1 MLSARIVAVPADPLR
16 IGRSLAG
23 RPGLVLAWD
32 ARIGGTSWVACEPEA
47 EASGELDP
55 EPALPLTPHSSEL
68 GAAPRWF
75 GVLPFEACR
84 AVERSGRPPRMDP
97 RPAPHISRPNWW
109 RFGAVVEITPGR
121 VRVIGDDAAGVH
133 RLAAAIQRPG
143 SATEASL
150 VLSEGLEAKE
160 IHEQRII
167 AALELIARGELYQVN
182 LARLFQLRTVGSPL
196 EHLARQG
203 AHTRAAYGFALSSSA
218 FDVVSTSPELFLRT
232 TPDGRILTS
241 PIKGTRP
248 RGKDA
253 DRDRAL
259 ISELERDPKELA
271 ELTMIVD
278 VERNDLGRLCRA
290 GSVRLLGPYATTTL
304 PTLHHRVAHVSG
316 QLRPGATR
324 TDVLTAM
331 LPSGSVTG
339 APKIR
344 AMEVI
349 SRFESARRGLYTG
362 AFGLLRHD
370 GGLELGMGI
379 RTLSMVEG
387 EGHYFAGGGIVAD
400 SDPAREVE
408 ETLWKARQIAAA
420 AQNWPA

>member
-1 MLSARIVAVPADPLR
+1 MLSARIVPIPADPLR
-16 IGRSLAG
+16 IARSLTG

-32 ARIGGTSWVACEPEA
+32 GRVGGTSWVACEPEA
-47 EASGELDP
+47 EMIGQLDP
-55 EPALPLTPHSSEL
+55 EPELGLAPHSSEL

-84 AVERSGRPPRMDP
+84 AVERAGRPPEVDA
-97 RPAPHISRPNWW
+97 RPAPHISSPRWL
-109 RFGAVVEITPGR
+109 RYGAAVEITTGR
-121 VRVIGDDAAGVH
+121 VRVIGDDVAQV
-133 RLAAAIQRPG
+133 RCLAAAIQKPA
-143 SATEASL
+143 SATAASL
-150 VLSEGLEAKE
+150 ALLEGIEAE
-160 IHEQRII
+160 AIHEQRIR

-182 LARLFQLRTVGSPL
+182 LARLFRLHAVGSPL

-203 AHTRAAYGFALSSSA
+203 AHTRAAYGFALSTGA
-218 FDVVSTSPELFLRT
+218 FGVVSTSPELFLRT
-232 TPDGRILTS
+232 TPGGRILTS

-248 RGKDA
+248 RGDHA
-253 DRDRAL
+253 EHDRAL
-259 ISELERDPKELA
+259 IAELEGDPKELA

-304 PTLHHRVAHVSG
+304 PTLHHRVAHVGG
-316 QLRPGATR
+316 QLRPATTR
-324 TDVLTAM
+324 GDVLRAM

-349 SRFESARRGLYTG
+349 SRLESARRGLYTG
-362 AFGLLRHD
+362 GFGLLRHD
-370 GGLELGMGI
+370 GGLELGMAI
-379 RTLSMVEG
+379 RTLSVVDG

-400 SDPAREVE
+400 SEPAREVE